1 MQNAAETQAG
11 NEATLW
17 AGTGT
22 QMKTGRLGDG
32 DEQAMKKLE
41 RAAASCLRNL
51 KPRDGS
57 NRATVHARLQEL
69 GGWMEPGAT
78 MHVFGSTACD
88 LHAHGADLDLTMLP
102 GPRPRWQQQALV
114 RHLAEAFQP
123 LQESGE
129 FTLVEAIDRARVPIL
144 KLHHAESGLS
154 CDISIGNDLG
164 LRKTRL
170 LHAYVLC
177 DGVCGPAQSMK
188 AGEVTTGRVRSLCLI
203 VKSCADRRLKPQP
216 HSQHHPCTSTTSPC
230 PTPSKHHCVPHSG
243 ARRRDQLFRVTRD
256 AGGITFHGAFNSYAW
271 VRCLYRMY
279 SPPPRGPYLL
289 PLIRTLAL
297 G

>member
-154 CDISIGNDLG
+154 CDVSFGNDLA

-170 LHAYVLC
+170 LHAYVLQ
-177 DGVCGPAQSMK
+177 DGVCGPGSCPARM
-188 AGEVTTGRVRSLCLI
+188 TGRVQSLCLL
-203 VKSCADRRLKPQP
+203 VKYCAPP
-216 HSQHHPCTSTTSPC
+216 HSHSTSSRSPTPIPC
-230 PTPSKHHCVPHSG
+230 PTTMSHHHVSPPCHRVPQG
-243 ARRRDQLFRVTRD
+243 PRD
-256 AGGITFHGAFNSYAW
+256 ATS
-271 VRCLYRMY
+271 CLV
-279 SPPPRGPYLL
+279 
-289 PLIRTLAL
+289 
-297 G
+297 